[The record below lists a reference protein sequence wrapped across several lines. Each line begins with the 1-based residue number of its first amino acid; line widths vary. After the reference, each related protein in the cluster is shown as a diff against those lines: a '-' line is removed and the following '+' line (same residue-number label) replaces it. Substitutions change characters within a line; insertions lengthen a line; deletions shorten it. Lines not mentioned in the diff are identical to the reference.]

1 MFIFRCVSHSVQRN
15 LRDYITL
22 KTIRKLN
29 IHILSSNS
37 TGYIESFLNDSQI
50 EGENL
55 RFCQGIPHDVL
66 RLRWTERMFIR
77 CLTAQCEEIYRL
89 FCYFAQGGNSYIS
102 SLVTALTVRCEV
114 WGIPSLPHPRP
125 HTRPSEARRASGFIF
140 LLRLSDWHQWQVAAV
155 QQCND
160 YLLWRP
166 SFPVVHKKRHSP
178 FMTELG

>member
-1 MFIFRCVSHSVQRN
+1 MGRSWRPAGEPAEECVRLSGSLWDGGSLSSSQLRHSQKREVTCKYLSIEMQCWNVGKMFIFRCVSHSVQRN

-114 WGIPSLPHPRP
+114 
-125 HTRPSEARRASGFIF
+125 
-140 LLRLSDWHQWQVAAV
+140 
-155 QQCND
+155 
-160 YLLWRP
+160 
-166 SFPVVHKKRHSP
+166 
-178 FMTELG
+178 

>member
-114 WGIPSLPHPRP
+114 WGVRYSQPASPPASHQTQWGPACLGVHLPPPPLWLAPVTGGCGTTKRWLSSLEAFIPCS
-125 HTRPSEARRASGFIF
+125 S
-140 LLRLSDWHQWQVAAV
+140 
-155 QQCND
+155 
-160 YLLWRP
+160 
-166 SFPVVHKKRHSP
+166 
-178 FMTELG
+178 

>member
-77 CLTAQCEEIYRL
+77 CLTAQCEWGNISTILL
-89 FCYFAQGGNSYIS
+89 FCTGREFLHFIS
-102 SLVTALTVRCEV
+102 CHRPDCEV
-114 WGIPSLPHPRP
+114 WGVRYSQPASPQASYQAQWGPACLGVHLPPPPLWLAPVTGGCGTTMQWLSSLEAFIPCS
-125 HTRPSEARRASGFIF
+125 S
-140 LLRLSDWHQWQVAAV
+140 
-155 QQCND
+155 
-160 YLLWRP
+160 
-166 SFPVVHKKRHSP
+166 
-178 FMTELG
+178 